1 MVAPGRRVAG
11 SWKPCKVSNCRK
23 PTLDTFGVPTV
34 CGLSWKFLRTPNSQ
48 ITLPICAASQASV
61 RHVFKCRNAKGFRFP
76 LSRQKN
82 SKGPLKDNHSAWL
95 VSVCCLNGCWNI
107 QVPQPRKHATPKGW
121 KLFLRTHPFSAFSW
135 KDHHITP
142 RNVTPGTPSWQ

>member
-1 MVAPGRRVAG
+1 MVALTSSGCRQLEAMQG
-11 SWKPCKVSNCRK
+11 KQLQKANTWHFWGANC
-23 PTLDTFGVPTV
+23 LW
-34 CGLSWKFLRTPNSQ
+34 LSWKFLRTPNSQ

-95 VSVCCLNGCWNI
+95 VSVCCFNRCWNTA
-107 QVPQPRKHATPKGW
+107 VPRPRKHATLQW
-121 KLFLRTHPFSAFSW
+121 KLFLFTSIFSFLIW
-135 KDHHITP
+135 KNHHITP